1 MQLGLSCK
9 VLIES
14 GILRMKQLIYCWW
27 LNAVILLSYVTNE
40 FMSLTLY
47 QRQMLFGW
55 ISRERAAFDR
65 LVCIAKLWSIPTIL
79 MKVRLDPEMIAGQ
92 LRVMYQVGQNKT
104 KYTRFVGD
112 SRIWYHEMLYWS
124 FIHSIWLPSN
134 ILPLLRPLFWVL
146 WAGHLHTDCVHVASA
161 PLLTSVMSPLQM
173 GQTVKGIFVLSMMH
187 KLRLLQWN
195 DLLMNE
201 FKSHLS

>member
-1 MQLGLSCK
+1 MDFKGKGSFCKTCLLCK
-9 VLIES
+9 VMEYTHNFNEGEIRS
-14 GILRMKQLIYCWW
+14 WNDCQLRM
-27 LNAVILLSYVTNE
+27 
-40 FMSLTLY
+40 
-47 QRQMLFGW
+47 
-55 ISRERAAFDR
+55 
-65 LVCIAKLWSIPTIL
+65 
-79 MKVRLDPEMIAGQ
+79 
-92 LRVMYQVGQNKT
+92 MYQVGQNKT
-104 KYTRFVGD
+104 RYTRFVWE

-173 GQTVKGIFVLSMMH
+173 GQTVKGIFVLSMRH
-187 KLRLLQWN
+187 KQRLLQRN